1 MKDFQIYLAGK
12 TGGLTQVEANGWR
25 NNVKNILENYESKR
39 FNNIR
44 VINPNDFFNYY
55 KTLHKTHK
63 QIKRFFM
70 SQIDKSDLVIVN
82 LNNSNSSVGTGQELE
97 HARMKGIPIVGYGT
111 ENIYLWESEE
121 DCDVVFNTEEECV
134 EYVLDYYLR

>member
-1 MKDFQIYLAGK
+1 MIF
-12 TGGLTQVEANGWR
+12 LT
-25 NNVKNILENYESKR
+25 
-39 FNNIR
+39 
-44 VINPNDFFNYY
+44 
-55 KTLHKTHK
+55 T
-63 QIKRFFM
+63 
-70 SQIDKSDLVIVN
+70 KSDLVIVN

>member
-1 MKDFQIYLAGK
+1 MRDFQIYLAGK

-25 NNVKNILENYESKR
+25 NNVKNILENYESRR

-55 KTLHKTHK
+55 KTLHKSHK

-97 HARMKGIPIVGYGT
+97 HARMKGIPIIGYGI

>member
-1 MKDFQIYLAGK
+1 MRDFQIYLAGK

-44 VINPNDFFNYY
+44 VINPNDFFN
-55 KTLHKTHK
+55 
-63 QIKRFFM
+63 M

>member
-44 VINPNDFFNYY
+44 VINPNDFFNY
-55 KTLHKTHK
+55 
-63 QIKRFFM
+63 
-70 SQIDKSDLVIVN
+70 
-82 LNNSNSSVGTGQELE
+82 
-97 HARMKGIPIVGYGT
+97 
-111 ENIYLWESEE
+111 
-121 DCDVVFNTEEECV
+121 
-134 EYVLDYYLR
+134 

>member
-1 MKDFQIYLAGK
+1 MRDFQIYLAGK
-12 TGGLTQVEANGWR
+12 TGGLTQVEANSWR

-55 KTLHKTHK
+55 KTHK

-111 ENIYLWESEE
+111 ENIYTWESEE

>member
-1 MKDFQIYLAGK
+1 MRDFQIYLAGK
-12 TGGLTQVEANGWR
+12 TGGLTQVEANSWR

-111 ENIYLWESEE
+111 ENIYAWESEE

>member
-70 SQIDKSDLVIVN
+70 SQSDLVIVN

>member
-1 MKDFQIYLAGK
+1 MRDFQIYLAGK
-12 TGGLTQVEANGWR
+12 TGGLTQAEANGWR

-39 FNNIR
+39 FGNIR

-70 SQIDKSDLVIVN
+70 NQIDKSDLVIVN

-97 HARMKGIPIVGYGT
+97 HARMKEIPIVGYGT

-121 DCDVVFNTEEECV
+121 DCDVVFDTEEECV

>member
-1 MKDFQIYLAGK
+1 MRDFQIYLAGK

-111 ENIYLWESEE
+111 ENIYSWESEE

>member
-1 MKDFQIYLAGK
+1 MRDFQIYLAGK
-12 TGGLTQVEANGWR
+12 TGGLTQAEANGWR

-39 FNNIR
+39 FGNIR

-70 SQIDKSDLVIVN
+70 NQIDKSDLVIVN

-97 HARMKGIPIVGYGT
+97 HARMKEIPIVGYGT
-111 ENIYLWESEE
+111 ENIYSWESEE

>member
-1 MKDFQIYLAGK
+1 MIDFQIYLAGK

-97 HARMKGIPIVGYGT
+97 HARVKGIPIIGYGT
-111 ENIYLWESEE
+111 ENIYPWESEE

>member
-97 HARMKGIPIVGYGT
+97 HARMKGIPIIGYGT

>member
-1 MKDFQIYLAGK
+1 MRDFQIYLAGK
-12 TGGLTQVEANGWR
+12 TGGLTQVEANSWR

-111 ENIYLWESEE
+111 ENIYTWESEE